1 MRKLFFLLL
10 FITLT
15 SCTDISPKITIEND
29 INLTIDGENIDGLE
43 GQWIITVDEE
53 KDDQDKSV
61 IIIRVTKNEL

>member
-29 INLTIDGENIDGLE
+29 INLTIDVENIDGLE
-43 GQWIITVDEE
+43 GEWIITVDEE

>member
-43 GQWIITVDEE
+43 GEWIITVDEE